1 MTSYLCV
8 NCKAEVKRLI
18 GVEPVE
24 GDRPHKLTNDE
35 PTEFAIVLAALC
47 AQSKYAEA
55 TTRRSGEG
63 LNTHKLYALMRNP
76 LNWVGA
82 ISDR

>member
-8 NCKAEVKRLI
+8 NCNTEVKRFI

-24 GDRPHKLTNDE
+24 GDRPHELTNDE
-35 PTEFAIVLAALC
+35 PTKMTIALATVC
-47 AQSKYAEA
+47 MQPEYAEA
-55 TTRRSGEG
+55 STRVSGEG
-63 LNTHKLYALMRNP
+63 SKTHKLYALMRNP